1 MAKLILR
8 RSCLILLGVVAAASL
23 AVAQSEPV
31 TGPKITSVSKIT
43 TSQLQTITIKGSGFG
58 TQAPYT
64 GDSNYIA
71 LTDLSKGKWQAG
83 YSKYDDTVTLIVNSW
98 TNTQITLGGF
108 SGAWGTHNF
117 TLAVGNS
124 EKVQVWNAQTGAG
137 PATKMVKVSGAA
149 TTIAL
154 TSSPNPSAYG
164 EPVTFTAVVSSDAD
178 TDNDTPP
185 DGETVSF
192 LQGTTLL
199 GTGTLHGGSA
209 SFTTTTLE
217 PGASSIKAVYG
228 GDTHFAASESRD
240 SDPASLEQTVN

>member
-1 MAKLILR
+1 MVELILR
-8 RSCLILLGVVAAASL
+8 RSCLILLGVVAAASV

-117 TLAVGNS
+117 TSGMPRPGPGLQPEWLRFPERLPQLRS
-124 EKVQVWNAQTGAG
+124 PPRPIRRPTGS
-137 PATKMVKVSGAA
+137 M
-149 TTIAL
+149 
-154 TSSPNPSAYG
+154 
-164 EPVTFTAVVSSDAD
+164 
-178 TDNDTPP
+178 
-185 DGETVSF
+185 
-192 LQGTTLL
+192 
-199 GTGTLHGGSA
+199 
-209 SFTTTTLE
+209 
-217 PGASSIKAVYG
+217 
-228 GDTHFAASESRD
+228 
-240 SDPASLEQTVN
+240 